1 MLHNNNCFSV
11 YIPRVKIATSLDNT
25 KVRVELSNIGAVSRI
40 DFVPIGKKQ
49 GFTEYITNNVIT
61 AFVHF
66 HDLSDEGLKIKQFID
81 KGQSYKYYLKY
92 TTTAYWLLLPVKN
105 PIPDTFMNNAQIV
118 ENCRFLEKKVE
129 ELTET
134 VTEFKKYIKE
144 MVIANYTKDMYFSS
158 YYPHNNPIDWRTLS
172 TTDILINDEDEDLS
186 THSSMPELESI
197 TASEDEDR
205 EEDEDSIP
213 DILSI
218 DSK

>member
-1 MLHNNNCFSV
+1 MLHNNSFSV
-11 YIPRVKIATSLDNT
+11 YIPRMKIATSVDNT
-25 KVRVELSNIGAVSRI
+25 KVRVELSYIGTVSRI

-49 GFTEYITNNVIT
+49 GFTEDITNNVVT

-66 HDLSDEGLKIKQFID
+66 NNLTDEGLKIKQIID
-81 KGQSYKYYLKY
+81 KGQTYKYYLKY
-92 TTTAYWLLLPVKN
+92 TRTAYWLLLPVKN

-134 VTEFKKYIKE
+134 VNEFKKYIKE
-144 MVIANYTKDMYFSS
+144 IVLTNYTKDMYFSS
-158 YYPHNNPIDWRTLS
+158 YYPHNNPIDWRLQR
-172 TTDILINDEDEDLS
+172 TTDILSNDEDDDLS
-186 THSSMPELESI
+186 THSSMPALESI
-197 TASEDEDR
+197 TTSEYED
-205 EEDEDSIP
+205 D